1 MKTFTQVFRY
11 SLIALIVTLCLTSQ
25 GQSVLNPADSVITY
39 NPAKPPTQP
48 AWGSIGKWVRTVRLP
63 WNTTGYKCYIYE
75 GNQFRLYFPLSYN
88 PTANDGKKYPMMIFY
103 HGEGEAGTI
112 YDNEYQLY
120 HGGQIFA
127 NTVAAGTYDGYILAM
142 QTTGGWGTSQFTALA
157 NIIDYMITNNKLDP
171 FRVSGNG
178 LSGGGQGTWFNFEAF
193 PTYFSTLIPM
203 SSDPIQLDASNYV
216 TEGLYTPIWNIHGGL
231 DGSPA
236 PSTAAQVDAAMV
248 AAGANYIDLDMT
260 TQGHDT
266 WDSTWSMAG
275 FWPFLLKGY
284 SSNPWTLFG
293 RTLFCTGNPIN
304 LTVGVAAGFQAYQW
318 EQNGVLIPNAN
329 SNTINVTQ
337 LGTYSAR
344 VERNGNWSN
353 WSPLPVV
360 IAINPPTVTPPITIS
375 GLLSDA
381 IPSADGKNYVNL
393 QVPNNYVSYTWE
405 KVGSSTVL
413 GTSQIFQATSPGQYI
428 VSVTQ
433 QYGCSSNFSPPF
445 TVINANGPTPP
456 SQATNLVAN
465 PLSYTQVSLVWA
477 RNPNPVNPEKAFEVY
492 RATQTGGAYTYIGQ
506 VPADTVHYT
515 DMNLTPNTNY
525 YYAVR
530 AIDSTGAAPLSNQA
544 SVTTPN
550 NTTPPTAPPNLHL
563 VGTSTSSVSLAWN
576 SSTDNVGVT
585 GYYIYVNGAKSYATA
600 PTDTTFTVSDLTA
613 NQTYSFYVVA
623 VDGAGNVSPHSDQVS
638 ASAVNNGLSYKYYTT
653 ATAWSVLPNFSTLS
667 PVSLGTM
674 PNVSIA
680 GATQTTNFGYT
691 WTGNITIPVTG
702 TYTFATTSD
711 DGSALW
717 FNSLTAT
724 GAPTVNNDGAHG
736 SQTKTSVLLHLTA
749 GVYPILIEYFQA
761 GGGEAMSVSW
771 SSQTLFGNTTLIPIA
786 NSYFVTPFTPAGTA
800 PAKPTQV
807 TASATAYNK
816 VNVAWVDNSNNETGF
831 EVYRA
836 TFDGGPYTIVTTT
849 SPNVTSLVDSTV
861 SASTTYFYKVQAVN
875 LYGGSGYDSTS
886 ISGIG
891 YYYYTGGTYTK
902 LPNFSTLTPALT
914 GTLNNISLSPAT
926 STTEFAFEFSG
937 FINIPA
943 TGSYTFYTT
952 SDDGSNLYVGGFD
965 SAHLV
970 VKNDFAQGAT
980 QRSGTVTLTQG
991 RYPFY
996 VTYFQG
1002 TGSYSLVAAYKGPTI
1017 AQQTIPDSAFYNKSS
1032 KTTTFAL
1039 PAIPSAP
1046 YGLTISSLTSS
1057 KVGLSW
1063 KDSSATVTGYQ
1074 VYRSITDALHYTL
1087 LKTLT
1092 GSGVTGFQ
1100 DSSLFSNVTYNYKI
1114 LAIGVGGNSAY
1125 SPQVTATTLDNLPVI
1140 TKLPANEQARYGVT
1154 TVIQLSAT
1162 SVNAGALAFTAY
1174 NLPTSPSFSTFVDN
1188 GNRTA
1193 TLTLNPTVSNQGTYP
1208 GLYIVV
1214 TDIYGGTD
1222 TTKFTLTVNN
1232 NIAPV
1237 LNTISNV
1244 TMNEGDTLTIPL
1256 VGSDQNAGDLLTLAA
1271 TNAPAG
1277 FTVTQ
1282 ISNGVANLFVH
1293 PSYSAAGTYN
1303 VQATINDNNGM
1314 STSQNFLIQVNYK
1327 NPNQRIL
1334 TRMVYKDTSLLP
1346 AWNGLL
1352 GPVTTNLHDSAGN
1365 ATTIGLSFTN
1375 PYWWNPFNGGS
1386 STGNNS
1392 GVYPDPVLT
1401 DYNWFGSIYGAPN
1414 VINGIVTGLDTSQ
1427 YYTLT
1432 FFANSVY
1439 NGEPNNGITTY
1450 SVGTQ
1455 TVSLAVQNN
1464 QQNTVSIPSIK
1475 PAIGGTIAFN
1485 MGLGPNTV
1493 LGYINAIVITKQ
1505 YNDGTAPAGVS
1516 GLAAVDAPSQ
1526 VQLSW
1531 VDSAYNAVGYQVWR
1545 ALASNGVY
1553 SLLNTVPGNAAT
1565 AYVDSNVTGNTTYK
1579 YEVRAMNGNGYS
1591 AFDSVTTTTLNRLPK
1606 ITELANVSLVDTQS
1620 VVVNVTT
1627 TDDPTAKLTLT
1638 ASNLPP
1644 FVTFTD
1650 NGNGTGTMNI
1660 APTVGTVGVYQNIT
1674 VTVTDELDST
1684 ASTSFTLAV
1693 TEPNVRSVYVNFTG
1707 GPVSPQPWNSF
1718 TSPPFAGTTMSNLL
1732 DASNTPSGISVDLL
1746 DGFSWF
1752 GFTGWVTG
1760 NSDGVYPT
1768 SVIQNFYYD
1777 PSTATRRIQ
1786 VSGLN
1791 NALYYNFV
1799 FFNSQYDGIGGLT
1812 NFAING
1818 QTVSLQADFNIN
1830 KTVAINGIQPTNG
1843 VITIGVSKGAGAANM
1858 YINSFVIQAYDT
1870 TSGLVLNPTDL
1881 RALTRSQT
1889 AATLQWQDRSAIE
1902 TGYQVWRASDST
1914 GVYAQIA
1921 SLPANTTTYQ
1931 DTHLSRGTNYYYI
1944 VRAVSNGNYSNYSN
1958 VLALTTY
1965 SDAIYVAVNNTPA
1978 APAPWNNLNSPGGV
1992 GTTWNSFYDSTGVPT
2007 SLSMVQTG
2015 AFAGANSL
2023 GDTVANNGG
2032 IYPNSVMKYQYV
2044 LFQGNVGTFLI
2055 SGLDLAKK
2063 YDITFLGSE
2072 NYQEGNNS
2080 TAYIVNGDSVFM
2092 NAMFNTN
2099 AVVTLRGVSPNSLG
2113 QFNLVTEPYTLNS
2126 TTGWFNAMVIDGY
2139 TPLPQNPPIPPPSG
2153 NTLTSVIPVA
2163 DFLSLGAET
2172 LQNTK
2177 TDTLISA
2184 YPNPF
2189 HSFFTLSVPADS
2201 YNEKVQVELYDVNG
2215 QRVFV
2220 QQFENMVQGN
2230 NYLRITPD
2238 HSLSSG
2244 VVYLVKV
2251 IYPEKK
2257 TFKVF
2262 KLIKE

>member
-1 MKTFTQVFRY
+1 MKTFTQVFRI
-11 SLIALIVTLCLTSQ
+11 SLITLIGFFSLTTQ
-25 GQSVLNPADSVITY
+25 GQSILNPADSVITY

-48 AWGSIGKWVRTVRLP
+48 TWGSIGKWVRTVRLP

-75 GNQFRLYFPLSYN
+75 GNQFRLFFPKSYN
-88 PTANDGKKYPMMIFY
+88 PTANDGKKYPMMIFD

-112 YDNEYQLY
+112 YDNEYSLY

-127 NTVAAGTYDGYILAM
+127 NAVTAGTFDGYILVM
-142 QTTGGWGTSQFTALA
+142 QTTGGWGTSQFNALA
-157 NIIDYMITNNKLDP
+157 NIIDYMVTNNKLDP

-178 LSGGGQGTWFNFEAF
+178 LSGGGQGVWFNFEAF
-193 PTYFSTLIPM
+193 PTYFATILPM
-203 SSDPIQLDASNYV
+203 SSDAIQLTASNYV

-236 PSTAAQVDAAMV
+236 PSTASQVNSAML

-304 LTVGVAAGFQAYQW
+304 LTVGVEAGFQAYQW
-318 EQNGVLIPNAN
+318 RQNGVIIPGAT
-329 SNTINVTQ
+329 SNTITVTQ
-337 LGTYSAR
+337 LGTYDAR

-360 IAINPPTVTPPITIS
+360 IAINPPTVTPPISLS
-375 GLLSDA
+375 GLMSDA
-381 IPSADGKNYVNL
+381 IPATDGKTFVNL

-413 GTSQIFQATSPGQYI
+413 GTSQIFPATSPGQY
-428 VSVTQ
+428 VVQVTQ
-433 QYGCSSNFSPPF
+433 QFGCSSNFSPPF
-445 TVINANGPTPP
+445 TVINANGSNPP
-456 SQATNLVAN
+456 SAATNLVAN
-465 PLSYTQVSLVWA
+465 PLSFTQVSLVWA
-477 RNPNPVNPEKAFEVY
+477 RNPNPVNPERAFEVY
-492 RATQTGGAYTYIGQ
+492 RATQTGGPYTYVGQ
-506 VPADTVHYT
+506 APADTVHYT
-515 DMNLTPNTNY
+515 DINLTPNTKY
-525 YYAVR
+525 YYVIR
-530 AIDSTGAAPLSNQA
+530 AIDSTAAAPLSNEA
-544 SVTTPN
+544 VVTTLTN
-550 NTTPPTAPPNLHL
+550 NSPPTAPPNLH
-563 VGTSTSSVSLAWN
+563 VVTYSSSSVSLAWN
-576 SSTDNVGVT
+576 SSTDNVAVT
-585 GYYIYVNGAKSYATA
+585 GYFIYVNGAKSYATA
-600 PTDTTFTVSDLTA
+600 ANDTTFIVADLIA
-613 NQTYSFYVVA
+613 NQTYTFYVVA
-623 VDGAGNVSPHSDQVS
+623 VDGSGNVSSKSDQVS
-638 ASAVNNGLSYKYYTT
+638 APTANNGLSYNYYTT
-653 ATAWSVLPNFSTLS
+653 ATAWSVLPNFSTLT
-667 PVSLGTM
+667 PVLSGNM

-680 GATQTTNFGYT
+680 GATQTSNFGYT
-691 WTGNITIPVTG
+691 WQGYITIPVTG
-702 TYTFATTSD
+702 TYTFATASD
-711 DGSALW
+711 DGSDLW
-717 FNSLTAT
+717 FNSVGAN

-736 SQTKTSVLLHLTA
+736 TQTRTSALLNLTA
-749 GVYPILIEYFQA
+749 GVYPIFIEYFQA
-761 GGGEAMSVSW
+761 GGGSAMSISW
-771 SSQTLFGNTTLIPIA
+771 SSKAAFGNTTLIPIA
-786 NSYFVTPFTPAGTA
+786 NSYFVTPFTAGGTPPAY
-800 PAKPTQV
+800 PTLV

-816 VNVAWVDNSNNETGF
+816 VNIGWTDNSNNETGF

-849 SPNVTSLVDSTV
+849 NPNVTSIVDSTV
-861 SASTTYFYKVQAVN
+861 QASTTYFYRVQAIN
-875 LYGGSGYDSTS
+875 QYGGSGYDSAST
-886 ISGIG
+886 SGIA
-891 YYYYTGGTYTK
+891 YSYYTGGTYTK
-902 LPNFSTLTPALT
+902 LPAFNTLTPAAT
-914 GTLNNISLSPAT
+914 GILNNISLSPALA
-926 STTEFAFEFSG
+926 TTEFAFKFLG
-937 FINIPA
+937 FINIPT

-980 QRSGTVTLTQG
+980 QRSGTVSLNQG
-991 RYPFY
+991 RYPLY

-1002 TGSYSLVAAYKGPTI
+1002 TGGSSLVAAYKGPGI
-1017 AQQTIPDSAFYNKSS
+1017 AMQNIPDSVFYNKSA

-1039 PAIPSAP
+1039 PAAPSAP
-1046 YGLTISSLTSS
+1046 YNLTVSSLASS

-1063 KDSSATVTGYQ
+1063 KDSSASVTSYQ
-1074 VYRSITDALHYTL
+1074 LYRSISDAVHFTL
-1087 LKTLT
+1087 LSTLGAGIT
-1092 GSGVTGFQ
+1092 SYT
-1100 DSSLFSNVTYNYKI
+1100 DSSLFSNVTYYYKI
-1114 LAIGVGGNSAY
+1114 LARGVGGNSAY

-1140 TKLPANEQARYGVT
+1140 TKLPANEQARYGVA

-1162 SVNAGALAFTAY
+1162 SVNAGTLSFAAY
-1174 NLPTSPSFSTFVDN
+1174 NLPVPSFSTFVDN

-1193 TLTLNPTVSNQGTYP
+1193 TLTLNPSSSNQGTYP
-1208 GLYIVV
+1208 GIYIVV
-1214 TDIYGGTD
+1214 TDAFGGTD

-1237 LNTISNV
+1237 LNNIPNY

-1256 VGSDQNAGDLLTLAA
+1256 IGTDQNPGDLLTLAA
-1271 TNAPAG
+1271 SNAPAG

-1282 ISNGVANLFVH
+1282 ISNGFANLFVH
-1293 PSYSAAGTYN
+1293 PSYAAAGTYT

-1314 STSQNFLIQVNYK
+1314 STSQNFSITVNYK

-1334 TRMVYKDTSLLP
+1334 TRMVYQDGSLLP
-1346 AWNGLL
+1346 AWNGLT
-1352 GPVTTNLHDSAGN
+1352 GPVTTNLHDSSGN
-1365 ATTIGLSFTN
+1365 PTTIGLSFTN
-1375 PYWWNPFNGGS
+1375 PFWWNPFNGGS

-1414 VINGIVTGLDTSQ
+1414 VINGIVNGLDTTQ

-1450 SVGTQ
+1450 TVGTQ

-1475 PAIGGTIAFN
+1475 PASDGTIAFN

-1516 GLAAVDAPSQ
+1516 NLKAVDAPSQ

-1531 VDSAYNAVGYQVWR
+1531 QDSAYNAVGYQVWR

-1553 SLLNTVPGNAAT
+1553 SLLNTVPGNTAN
-1565 AYVDSNVTGNTTYK
+1565 AYVDSSVTGNTVYK
-1579 YEVRAMNGNGYS
+1579 YEVRATNSNGNS
-1591 AFDSVTTTTLNRLPK
+1591 AFDSVSTTTLNRLPK
-1606 ITELANVSLVDTQS
+1606 ITAIANVSLVDTQL
-1620 VVVNVTT
+1620 VTLNITT
-1627 TDDPTAKLTLT
+1627 TDDPTAQLTLT
-1638 ASNLPP
+1638 AANLPP

-1650 NGNGTGTMNI
+1650 NGNGTGTMTI
-1660 APTVGTVGVYQNIT
+1660 APTVGTVGIYQNIQ
-1674 VTVTDELDST
+1674 VTVADQLDST

-1693 TEPNVRSVYVNFTG
+1693 TEPNVQSVYVNFTG

-1718 TSPPFAGTTMSNLL
+1718 TSPPFAGTTLSNLL

-1777 PSTATRRIQ
+1777 PSSATRRMQ
-1786 VSGLN
+1786 VSGLDN
-1791 NALYYNFV
+1791 SKFYNFV

-1812 NFAING
+1812 NFTINST
-1818 QTVSLQADFNIN
+1818 TVSLQADFNIN
-1830 KTVAINGIQPTNG
+1830 KTVAINGVQPVNG

-1858 YINSFVIQAYDT
+1858 YVNSFVIQGYDT
-1870 TSGLVLNPTDL
+1870 AGALILNPTDL
-1881 RALTRSQT
+1881 RALSLSQT
-1889 AATLQWQDRSAIE
+1889 TVKLQWQDRSAIE
-1902 TGYQVWRASDST
+1902 TGYEVWRASDAS
-1914 GVYAQIA
+1914 GAYALVA
-1921 SLPANTTTYQ
+1921 SLPANSTSYQ
-1931 DTHLSRGTNYYYI
+1931 DTHLSRGLNYYYI

-1958 VLALTTY
+1958 VLAVTTY

-1978 APAPWNNLNSPGGV
+1978 APRPWNNLNNPGGV
-1992 GTTWNSFYDSTGVPT
+1992 GTTWNSFYDSTGAST

-2032 IYPNSVMKYQYV
+2032 VYPNSVMKYQYV
-2044 LFQGNVGTFLI
+2044 LFQGNVGSFLI

-2072 NYQEGNNS
+2072 NYQQGDNS
-2080 TAYIVNGDSVFM
+2080 TAYIINGDSVFM
-2092 NAMFNTN
+2092 NAMYNTN
-2099 AVVTLRGVSPNSLG
+2099 AVVTMRGVSPNSLG
-2113 QFNLVTEPYTLNS
+2113 QFNLVTEPYTLAS

-2139 TPLPQNPPIPPPSG
+2139 TPLPQNPPIPPASG
-2153 NTLTSVIPVA
+2153 TTLTSIVSAPEL
-2163 DFLSLGAET
+2163 LSVTDET
-2172 LQNTK
+2172 TK
-2177 TDTLISA
+2177 TDSSISA

-2189 HSFFTLSVPADS
+2189 HSFFTLTVPADS
-2201 YNEKVQVELYDVNG
+2201 YNEKVQVEVYDVNG
-2215 QRVFV
+2215 QRVFA
-2220 QQFENMVQGN
+2220 QQFENLVQGN
-2230 NYLRITPD
+2230 NYLRIVPD
-2238 HSLSSG
+2238 QRLSSG
-2244 VVYLVKV
+2244 VAYLVKV

-2257 TFKVF
+2257 TFKVI